1 MKVVTMRL
9 RRYKIIHY
17 ILNIIVFPIRFPIF
31 LLYSLEEL
39 RLFEKLLELMDKIL
53 RNILERIS
61 VRFKFEDEAF
71 RQKKINPDKFK
82 NLY

>member
-9 RRYKIIHY
+9 RRYKIIYY
-17 ILNIIVFPIRFPIF
+17 ILNIIIFPIRFPIF
-31 LLYSLEEL
+31 LFYSLEEL

-61 VRFKFEDEAF
+61 VRFKFEEEAF
-71 RQKKINPDKFK
+71 RQKEINPDKFK